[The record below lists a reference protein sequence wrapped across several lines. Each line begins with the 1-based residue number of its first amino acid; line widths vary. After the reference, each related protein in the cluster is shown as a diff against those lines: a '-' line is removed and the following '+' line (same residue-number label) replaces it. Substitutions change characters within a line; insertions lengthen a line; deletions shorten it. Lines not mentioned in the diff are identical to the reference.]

1 MTHTRSIG
9 SSIADSTV
17 SGFNGLKSTLFVA
30 ILISWG
36 FTTRTPAQQHSGGIS
51 ITPHKHDLLSITSRD
66 YWMAFP
72 GNYGGE
78 DDSGKYIMIYIS
90 CVDSTTAYIEVNGE
104 TDTVAVVPG
113 TPVAY
118 SVPLV
123 WEMLT
128 SDIVENKAVHVW
140 SNDASLFVD
149 FNSHDAYTSDA
160 SYVIPSAGWG
170 ETYVIAA
177 YESLNESLANG
188 FGGDYPY
195 DYPSEFVIVSN
206 QDSTNVTITP
216 SKALRSTRGDSSMVY
231 PAGIPFKIMMST
243 GQAVQYEAVPITD
256 TTKTPFDVTGTQIV
270 SSNPVGVIGAS
281 SCANIPVQYPYCD
294 FACEMIPPIRT
305 WGQTYYTAPLYGR
318 VGGDTYV
325 AIGTQAGQVITR
337 TDATGSNTFATLT
350 NAYDHAWTH
359 SVANPSSWTSDAPFL
374 LIQYSNSSTWPNGV
388 NGNYDPFMM
397 AINSVDHFSTP
408 VIFNVLHNSADQ
420 TPYFWHADIIAR
432 SGIPVFVN
440 DSLLIAAPLYDDG
453 FCAVY
458 QLDSL
463 RYRQYIAASDSGVS
477 VSVYGDGFD
486 EAVGYSGM
494 IGVSTTGSSDT
505 LAPQVAVSP
514 VNSTRTTFSA
524 TKSGSMM
531 SGLSEFEID
540 FLSNMQLIQ
549 APNFV
554 EGNGRATGSFD
565 LVVTDPAKAG
575 HGTVRVLDMAGNYTT
590 VVNDYSPSAASVA
603 TTPVAS
609 SVAVAPNPAGKDFTI
624 QYVLGDNSFVTCD
637 LFDLLGNR
645 VLSLVNGNQAAG
657 SQTLTV
663 DTHLLPNGAYVY
675 RLDIDGTVQSGNVV
689 VSR

>member
-1 MTHTRSIG
+1 MTHSR
-9 SSIADSTV
+9 SSISDSKLCAFQALV
-17 SGFNGLKSTLFVA
+17 AALLAATL
-30 ILISWG
+30 ITLG
-36 FTTRTPAQQHSGGIS
+36 FTTRSSAQQNSGGIS
-51 ITPHKHDLLSITSRD
+51 ITPHKHDLLSVTSRD
-66 YWMAFP
+66 YWVAFP

-78 DDSGKYIMIYIS
+78 NDGGKYIMLYIS

-104 TDTVAVVPG
+104 IDTVAVVPG
-113 TPVAY
+113 MPVAY
-118 SVPLV
+118 SVPLI

-128 SDIVENKAVHVW
+128 SDTVENKAVHVW

-160 SYVIPSAGWG
+160 SYIIPSAGWG
-170 ETYVIAA
+170 ESYVVAA
-177 YESLNESLANG
+177 YETLNPSLAG
-188 FGGDYPY
+188 EGSYPY

-216 SKALRSTRGDSSMVY
+216 SQALRSTRGDSSIVY
-231 PAGIPFKIMMST
+231 PAGIPFTFMMST
-243 GQAVQYEAVPITD
+243 GQSVQYEAVPITD

-281 SCANIPVQYPYCD
+281 SCANIPVQFPYCD

-318 VGGDTYV
+318 AGGDTYV
-325 AIGTQAGQVITR
+325 VIGTQADQVITR
-337 TDATGSNTFATLT
+337 TDATGLDTFATLA
-350 NAYDHAWTH
+350 NPYDHAWTH
-359 SVANPSSWTSDAPFL
+359 SVANPSSWNSDAPFL
-374 LIQYSNSSTWPNGV
+374 LIQYSNSSTWPDGM

-408 VIFNVLHNSADQ
+408 VIFNVLHNAVDQ

-440 DSLLIAAPLYDDG
+440 DTLLTAPAMYDDG

-463 RYRQYIAASDSGVS
+463 QYRQYIAASDSGVS

-494 IGVSTTGSSDT
+494 IGVSTTGSSDS
-505 LAPQVAVSP
+505 LSPLVAATP

-524 TKSGSMM
+524 VKSGSIT

-540 FLSNMQLIQ
+540 SLSNMQLIQ

-554 EGNGRATGSFD
+554 DGNGSATGSFD
-565 LVVTDPAKAG
+565 LVVTDPTKAG

-590 VVNDYSPSAASVA
+590 VVRDYSPTAASVA
-603 TTPVAS
+603 ATPEAS
-609 SVAVAPNPAGKDFTI
+609 AVAVAPNPAGKDFTI
-624 QYVLGDNSFVTCD
+624 QYALNANSFVTCD

-657 SQTLTV
+657 SQTITV
-663 DTHLLPNGAYVY
+663 DTHLLPNGVYVY
-675 RLDIDGTVQSGNVV
+675 RLNIDGTVQSGNVV